1 MVMTDPV
8 ADMLTRVRNALRIE
22 RLEVSMPSSRLKV
35 GVASVLKRE
44 GFVADYSVE
53 KADAVRPSL
62 TVTLKYGPEGEKVIN
77 EIKRV
82 SKPGRRVYCGAKE
95 LPRVLNGLGIVVV
108 STPKGVLSDRE
119 ARKEHVGGEVL
130 CTVW

>member
-22 RLEVSMPSSRLKV
+22 RREVSMPSSRLKV

-44 GFVADYSVE
+44 GFVEDYSVE
-53 KADAVRPSL
+53 KADPVRPSL

-77 EIKRV
+77 EITRV

-95 LPRVLNGLGIVVV
+95 LPRVLNGLGIAVV

-119 ARKEHVGGEVL
+119 ARKEHIGGEVL

>member
-22 RLEVSMPSSRLKV
+22 RREVSMPSSRLKV

-44 GFVADYSVE
+44 GFVADYAVE

-82 SKPGRRVYCGAKE
+82 SKPGRRVYCGADE
-95 LPRVLNGLGIVVV
+95 LPRVLNGLGIAVV

-130 CTVW
+130 CTIW

>member
-22 RLEVSMPSSRLKV
+22 RRDVSMPSSRLKV

-44 GFVADYSVE
+44 GFVEDYAVE
-53 KADAVRPSL
+53 KADAAQPSL
-62 TVTLKYGPEGEKVIN
+62 TITLRYGPEGEKVIN
-77 EIKRV
+77 QIKRI
-82 SKPGRRVYCGAKE
+82 SKPGRRVYCAAKE
-95 LPRVLNGLGIVVV
+95 LPRVLNGLGIAVV
-108 STPKGVLSDRE
+108 STPRGVLSDRE

-130 CTVW
+130 CTIW